1 MAPLLPSQEELDRR
15 KVVGFGLEKITNA
28 SNSEYPDFFPG
39 ETGFAWS
46 VESFKKNFR
55 VQIHELNPDESTFSL
70 IGLDASIANAFRRI
84 LIAEIPTL
92 AIENVFIN
100 NNTSII
106 QDEVLAS
113 RLGLIPLKGNKEGL
127 RWMKWFKEAK
137 DGEPGSTLTD
147 YNTVVLHLDVQCT
160 WQEKGKELFMKGE
173 TDSNKLYHNS
183 NVYPSQFTQQ
193 PIGRQ
198 ADFFSGE
205 NAVQPV
211 NPDILIAK
219 LRPGQVIT
227 LTMHANKGKGG
238 DHAKFSPVAT
248 ATYRLMPKIDI
259 TQPII
264 GDDAK
269 KFARC
274 FPRGV
279 IKLEP
284 VTVGEAKRKGS
295 GYEGQEG
302 NLKAVV
308 ADPMKDTVSREC
320 LRHKEFVDKVKL
332 GRIRDHFI
340 FKIES
345 TGQFDSDELF
355 LESVR
360 LLKAKCM
367 KMKRSLG
374 EMTSH
379 V

>member
-1 MAPLLPSQEELDRR
+1 MQNTRAFIL
-15 KVVGFGLEKITNA
+15 T
-28 SNSEYPDFFPG
+28 
-39 ETGFAWS
+39 
-46 VESFKKNFR
+46 
-55 VQIHELNPDESTFSL
+55 ST
-70 IGLDASIANAFRRI
+70 
-84 LIAEIPTL
+84 
-92 AIENVFIN
+92 
-100 NNTSII
+100 
-106 QDEVLAS
+106 
-113 RLGLIPLKGNKEGL
+113 
-127 RWMKWFKEAK
+127 
-137 DGEPGSTLTD
+137 
-147 YNTVVLHLDVQCT
+147 
-160 WQEKGKELFMKGE
+160 
-173 TDSNKLYHNS
+173 
-183 NVYPSQFTQQ
+183 VYPSQFTQQ
-193 PIGRQ
+193 LIGRQ
-198 ADFFSGE
+198 ADFFSGDHT
-205 NAVQPV
+205 VQAV

-227 LTMHANKGKGG
+227 LTMHANKGIGA

-248 ATYRLMPKIDI
+248 ATYRLMPQIDI
-259 TQPII
+259 LTPIL
-264 GDDAK
+264 GADAK

-279 IKLEP
+279 IQLQP
-284 VTVGEAKRKGS
+284 VTAAEAKKPNS

-302 NLKAVV
+302 ELQAVV

-355 LESVR
+355 IESVK

-367 KMKRSLG
+367 RMKRSLG